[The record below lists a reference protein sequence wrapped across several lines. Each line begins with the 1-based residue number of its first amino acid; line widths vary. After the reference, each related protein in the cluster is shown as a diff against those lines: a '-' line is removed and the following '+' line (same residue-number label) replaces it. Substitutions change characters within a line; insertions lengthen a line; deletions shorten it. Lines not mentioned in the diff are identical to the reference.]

1 MNGFNGLQ
9 IDWEDGMVYIYE
21 EDGSGCEY
29 PADTIE
35 EVVAHIA
42 EYLGVMGE
50 QYEVKNVLYG
60 PRNGRR

>member
-29 PADTIE
+29 PADTME

-50 QYEVKNVLYG
+50 YG
-60 PRNGRR
+60 VMGE